1 MTELERLYFEADQI
15 AAITLSWADA
25 FEASDDDMTSRKAM
39 LKVFDDLNDRAFG
52 LSEKLREMI
61 GEERDE

>member
-15 AAITLSWADA
+15 AAIALSWADA
-25 FEASDDDMTSRKAM
+25 LEASNNDMVSRKAV

-52 LSEKLREMI
+52 LTERLREMTQ
-61 GEERDE
+61 EEVES

>member
-15 AAITLSWADA
+15 AAITMSWADA
-25 FEASDDDMTSRKAM
+25 LEASDNDVVSRKAV
-39 LKVFDDLNDRAFG
+39 LKVLDDLNDRAFG
-52 LSEKLREMI
+52 LTEKLRDMT